1 MKFEIKDTTIIV
13 YQNKQIPSDFFKSFD
28 FNYHKFHFNNI
39 ILIIDETQNSEPDFV
54 NTVFKL
60 TKSHQLHKKTFV
72 VVAPKWSQSDISEDI
87 VCVPTLQEALDLIE
101 MDEMQRDL
109 GF

>member
-1 MKFEIKDTTIIV
+1 MKFETKDTTVIV
-13 YQNKQIPSDFFKSFD
+13 YQNKQIPSEFFKSFD

>member
-1 MKFEIKDTTIIV
+1 MKFEIKDTAVIV
-13 YQNKQIPSDFFKSFD
+13 DQNKQVSSEFFKSFD
-28 FNYHKFHFNNI
+28 LNYPKFHSNNI

-54 NTVFKL
+54 NFILKL
-60 TKSHQLHKKTFV
+60 TKSHQLHEKTFV
-72 VVAPKWSQSDISEDI
+72 VVAPQWSQSDISDDI
-87 VCVPTLQEALDLIE
+87 VCVPTLQEAFDLIE